1 MKILLTNDDGF
12 YSAGLRASYE
22 ALKDLGEVYV
32 VAPLVQRSAVGR
44 SMSVMEPIR
53 VSEVYVDDMKVYAV
67 DGTPVDAVI
76 VGIFEVIG
84 ETPDLVVSGINLGE
98 NLSTEAV
105 TTSGTVGAALE
116 AASQGSPAIAI
127 SQEMDDSEK
136 FEFTFKPHDFSLA
149 KRTLNWL
156 ARLVLEKG
164 MPKGVDVLN
173 VNIPAKFSG
182 EIEVTKLARRL
193 YRTRIE
199 ERLDPRGRK
208 YYWIT
213 GDEVEDAEEGT
224 DIHAIRKGRI
234 SITPITIDLTA
245 NVDFEE
251 LRRWLYEGQVELCQG
266 SCEANKGR
274 NGARNRER

>member
-1 MKILLTNDDGF
+1 VKRILLTNDDGF
-12 YSAGLRASYE
+12 YSSGLRASYE
-22 ALKDLGEVYV
+22 ALRDLGKVYV

-53 VSEVYVDDMKVYAV
+53 VSEVNLNGMHVYAV

-76 VGIFEVIG
+76 LGIFEIIG
-84 ETPDLVVSGINLGE
+84 DVPDLVVSGINLGE

-116 AASQGSPAIAI
+116 ASSQGAPAIAI
-127 SQEMDDSEK
+127 SQEMKDADK
-136 FEFTFKPHDFSLA
+136 FEFTYRPFDFSLA
-149 KRTLNWL
+149 KRYLRWL
-156 ARLVLEKG
+156 ASLVLKKG
-164 MPKGVDVLN
+164 LPKGVDVLN
-173 VNIPAKFSG
+173 VNVPAKFG
-182 EIEVTKLARRL
+182 GGVEITRLARRL

-199 ERLDPRGRK
+199 RRVDPRGRM

-224 DIHAIRKGRI
+224 DIHAIRRGNV

-245 NVDFEE
+245 HIDLQK
-251 LRRWLYEGQVELCQG
+251 LRRWLYEGEAEL
-266 SCEANKGR
+266 R
-274 NGARNRER
+274 

>member
-1 MKILLTNDDGF
+1 MPKILITNDDGF
-12 YSAGLRASYE
+12 YSAGLKASYE

-44 SMSVMEPIR
+44 SMSVMEPVR
-53 VSEVYVDDMKVYAV
+53 VSEVYVNDMKVYAV
-67 DGTPVDAVI
+67 DGTPTDAVI
-76 VGIFEVIG
+76 IGIFKIIG
-84 ETPDLVVSGINLGE
+84 EIPDLVVSGINLGE

-127 SQEMDDSEK
+127 SQEMDDSAK
-136 FEFTFKPHDFSLA
+136 FEFTFKPHDFSIA
-149 KRTLNWL
+149 KKILRTL
-156 ARLVLEKG
+156 AEIVLEKG

-173 VNIPAKFSG
+173 VNVPLNFNG
-182 EIEVTKLARRL
+182 EIEITRLARRQ
-193 YRTRIE
+193 YKTRIE
-199 ERLDPRGRK
+199 ERMDPRGRK

-224 DIHAIRKGRI
+224 DIHAIRNGRI

-245 NVDFEE
+245 SVDFDE
-251 LRRWLYEGQVELCQG
+251 LRRWLYEGKIKLC
-266 SCEANKGR
+266 
-274 NGARNRER
+274 

>member
-1 MKILLTNDDGF
+1 MPKILITNDDGF
-12 YSAGLRASYE
+12 YSAGLKASYE
-22 ALKDLGEVYV
+22 ALEDLGEVYV

-53 VSEVYVDDMKVYAV
+53 VSEVTINDMKVYAV
-67 DGTPVDAVI
+67 DGTPTDAVI
-76 VGIFEVIG
+76 IGIFKIIG
-84 ETPDLVVSGINLGE
+84 EIPDLVVSGINLGE

-127 SQEMDDSEK
+127 SQEMDDSAK
-136 FEFTFKPHDFSLA
+136 FEFIYKPYDFSLA
-149 KRTLNWL
+149 KKILRML
-156 ARLVLEKG
+156 AKLVLRKG
-164 MPKGVDVLN
+164 MPRGVDVLN
-173 VNIPAKFSG
+173 VNIPSKFTG
-182 EIEVTKLARRL
+182 EIEVTRLARRL

-224 DIHAIRKGRI
+224 DIHAIRSGKV

-245 NVDFEE
+245 SVDFEA
-251 LRRWLYEGQVELCQG
+251 LRRWLYEG
-266 SCEANKGR
+266 
-274 NGARNRER
+274 

>member
-1 MKILLTNDDGF
+1 MRILLTNDDGF

-22 ALKDLGEVYV
+22 ALRDLGDVYV

-53 VSEVYVDDMKVYAV
+53 VSEVYVNDMHVYAV

-76 VGIFEVIG
+76 VGIYKVIG
-84 ETPDLVVSGINLGE
+84 DLPDLVVSGINLGE

-116 AASQGSPAIAI
+116 AASQGCPAIAI

-136 FEFTFKPHDFSLA
+136 FEFTFKPYDFSLA
-149 KRTLNWL
+149 KEMLRRI
-156 ARLVLEKG
+156 ARIVLKKG
-164 MPKGVDVLN
+164 LPEGVDVLN
-173 VNIPAKFSG
+173 VNVPAKFSG
-182 EIEVTKLARRL
+182 EIEITRLARRL

-199 ERLDPRGRK
+199 ERLDPRGRR

-224 DIHAIRKGRI
+224 DIHAIRMGRV

-245 NVDFEE
+245 SVDFEE
-251 LRRWLYEGQVELCQG
+251 LRRWLYEGEAEL
-266 SCEANKGR
+266 R
-274 NGARNRER
+274 

>member
-1 MKILLTNDDGF
+1 MPRILITNDDGF
-12 YSAGLRASYE
+12 YSAGLKASYE

-53 VSEVYVDDMKVYAV
+53 VSEVHINGMKVYAV
-67 DGTPVDAVI
+67 DGTPTDAVI
-76 VGIFEVIG
+76 IGIFKIIG
-84 ETPDLVVSGINLGE
+84 EIPDLVVSGINLGE

-127 SQEMDDSEK
+127 SQEMDDSAK
-136 FEFTFKPHDFSLA
+136 FEFIYKPYDFSLA
-149 KRTLNWL
+149 KKILRML
-156 ARLVLEKG
+156 AKLVLRKG
-164 MPKGVDVLN
+164 MPEGVDVLN
-173 VNIPAKFSG
+173 VNIPSKFTG
-182 EIEVTKLARRL
+182 EIEVTRLARRL

-224 DIHAIRKGRI
+224 DIHAIRSGKV

-245 NVDFEE
+245 SVDFEA
-251 LRRWLYEGQVELCQG
+251 LRRWLYEG
-266 SCEANKGR
+266 
-274 NGARNRER
+274 

>member
-1 MKILLTNDDGF
+1 MPKILITNDDGF

-32 VAPLVQRSAVGR
+32 VAPLVQKSAVGR

-53 VSEVYVDDMKVYAV
+53 VSEVYVNDMKVYAV
-67 DGTPVDAVI
+67 DGTPTDAVI
-76 VGIFEVIG
+76 IGIFKIIG
-84 ETPDLVVSGINLGE
+84 EIPDLVVSGINLGE

-127 SQEMDDSEK
+127 SQEMDDSAK
-136 FEFTFKPHDFSLA
+136 FEFTFKPYDFSLA
-149 KRTLNWL
+149 KKILRSL
-156 ARLVLEKG
+156 AEIVLEKG

-173 VNIPAKFSG
+173 VNVPLKFSG
-182 EIEVTKLARRL
+182 DIEITRLARRL

-224 DIHAIRKGRI
+224 DIHAIRDGKV

-245 NVDFEE
+245 SIDFDE
-251 LRRWLYEGQVELCQG
+251 LRRWLYEGQIKL
-266 SCEANKGR
+266 R
-274 NGARNRER
+274 